1 MSNAAKTSGWETF
14 RRYRGA
20 MLPLLILL
28 LALGAAVTAVTAQPA
43 NCHEINKTNTKCAG
57 VTVPVVE
64 PQIGM
69 PPPSAFMYGCPG
81 NAAGALSFVCSSG
94 CSKSSLHDR
103 GR

>member
-14 RRYRGA
+14 RRYRSA
-20 MLPLLILL
+20 MLPLLTLL
-28 LALGAAVTAVTAQPA
+28 LALGAAVTAVAAQPA

-69 PPPSAFMYGCPG
+69 LPTLRFHVRLP
-81 NAAGALSFVCSSG
+81 
-94 CSKSSLHDR
+94 R
-103 GR
+103 